1 MYRVVYNT
9 HIGWRRIS
17 LMIIMPITAAL
28 TTPPPM
34 QQKGRISLFFES
46 TSILGS
52 ELQLWPCVCTNP
64 PLEMS
69 ASILLR
75 RRGGAG
81 TRQHHDLVQKRTLR
95 ILCTT
100 PRRRMLL
107 QKIIFALLMHS
118 VSARDIATHSYHL
131 QKQIFLLMVNQSES
145 LIYQI
150 GASHQLISS
159 DVIDL
164 KGQLIDPIY

>member
-17 LMIIMPITAAL
+17 LIVIMPITAVL

-34 QQKGRISLFFES
+34 QQKGRTFSFFRKHFNS
-46 TSILGS
+46 RIRVTIVTL
-52 ELQLWPCVCTNP
+52 CVHKSSFGDVCFTTTA
-64 PLEMS
+64 EE
-69 ASILLR
+69 R
-75 RRGGAG
+75 RAG

-107 QKIIFALLMHS
+107 QKIIFALLFSPDAFCFCSRH
-118 VSARDIATHSYHL
+118 R
-131 QKQIFLLMVNQSES
+131 NS
-145 LIYQI
+145 LISL
-150 GASHQLISS
+150 AEADFSCNSKSKLIANLSNR
-159 DVIDL
+159 
-164 KGQLIDPIY
+164 G